1 MRTSWGLEVS
11 GDLGFF
17 IFFLLLS
24 LFSPSLCFFCS
35 RGPRPPRAGTRAE
48 APLKS
53 KGKPSILSGFD
64 HIQSKKTQEPLVFTK
79 LIFGNFDF
87 DEPVALALIPATP
100 LPPQAMKQHSSGCWG
115 PGEAQAG
122 PAHGP
127 VPNEVLQA
135 QREEFQELGA
145 MEAGVLGAPGIGVE
159 EGKGSPRSCEQNQL
173 QDGQGLV
180 HPARPWAV
188 KAHRRAG
195 CIQRAGFATK
205 SPRDLTLSQASVSS
219 FIKWV

>member
-1 MRTSWGLEVS
+1 MS

-17 IFFLLLS
+17 IFFLLFS
-24 LFSPSLCFFCS
+24 LFSPFVSFAAGVRDHPGQGQGQRLRC
-35 RGPRPPRAGTRAE
+35 RA
-48 APLKS
+48 
-53 KGKPSILSGFD
+53 KGSPVFD
-64 HIQSKKTQEPLVFTK
+64 HIQSEKTREPLVFTK

-100 LPPQAMKQHSSGCWG
+100 SLPPQAMKQHSSGCWG

-122 PAHGP
+122 PACGL

-135 QREEFQELGA
+135 QREGFQEMGA

-173 QDGQGLV
+173 QDGQGLGI
-180 HPARPWAV
+180 PPGR
-188 KAHRRAG
+188 G
-195 CIQRAGFATK
+195 
-205 SPRDLTLSQASVSS
+205 L
-219 FIKWV
+219 